1 MRPFYADAEALPGGQ
16 VTPAVWNVAH
26 GLGVRPPPALSQ
38 PRLTPN
44 SARPCCLAMQD
55 PLQFDLVATTLQ
67 LQRTSFDDQSSP
79 AAAWWPPRDIPAL
92 LEITI

>member
-1 MRPFYADAEALPGGQ
+1 MEGLSPMESGVPKHLEPEVGHLCDHFFDMRHFSADAEALPGGQ

-26 GLGVRPPPALSQ
+26 GLGLRPPPALSL

-55 PLQFDLVATTLQ
+55 PL
-67 LQRTSFDDQSSP
+67 
-79 AAAWWPPRDIPAL
+79 
-92 LEITI
+92 